1 MDVFIHYAGV
11 TAVASVTVA
20 AFAFMAVP
28 SRYITRLSLIRS
40 RPATVTGE
48 GKVFWRL
55 RHAGHEMFSET
66 SKRSQPRDIA
76 IQDLNVKMIHSR
88 GGPSPFHLIS
98 LPERMLII
106 ERSPYLSLTVTEPRR
121 SKYFSLDAWP
131 YRMDYRDTEL
141 TKTTDQEI
149 VMSLNRIEH
158 IFGRLDPEGKPLK
171 AVLIKGEQEEES

>member
-1 MDVFIHYAGV
+1 
-11 TAVASVTVA
+11 
-20 AFAFMAVP
+20 
-28 SRYITRLSLIRS
+28 
-40 RPATVTGE
+40 
-48 GKVFWRL
+48 
-55 RHAGHEMFSET
+55 MFSET

-76 IQDLNVKMIHSR
+76 IDDLNVKMIHSR
-88 GGPSPFHLIS
+88 GGQSSVLRILFL
-98 LPERMLII
+98 EKMLMI

-171 AVLIKGEQEEES
+171 AVLTKGEQEEGSS

>member
-40 RPATVTGE
+40 RPVSAANGTGIE
-48 GKVFWRL
+48 EAKVFWRM

-76 IQDLNVKMIHSR
+76 INDLTIKMLYS
-88 GGPSPFHLIS
+88 GGSESS
-98 LPERMLII
+98 LPQT
-106 ERSPYLSLTVTEPRR
+106 PALS
-121 SKYFSLDAWP
+121 S
-131 YRMDYRDTEL
+131 
-141 TKTTDQEI
+141 
-149 VMSLNRIEH
+149 
-158 IFGRLDPEGKPLK
+158 
-171 AVLIKGEQEEES
+171 

>member
-28 SRYITRLSLIRS
+28 SRYITRLSIIRS
-40 RPATVTGE
+40 RPATRTGE
-48 GKVFWRL
+48 AKVFWRM

-76 IQDLNVKMIHSR
+76 IQDLNIKMLPSGMGEFTLYPYFFGSR
-88 GGPSPFHLIS
+88 RLIS
-98 LPERMLII
+98 D
-106 ERSPYLSLTVTEPRR
+106 RSPYLSLTVTEPRR
-121 SKYFSLDAWP
+121 SKYLSLDAWP
-131 YRMDYRDTEL
+131 YRMDYRDTEM

-149 VMSLNRIEH
+149 VLSLNRIEH

-171 AVLIKGEQEEES
+171 AILTKGEQEE

>member
-1 MDVFIHYAGV
+1 
-11 TAVASVTVA
+11 
-20 AFAFMAVP
+20 
-28 SRYITRLSLIRS
+28 
-40 RPATVTGE
+40 
-48 GKVFWRL
+48 
-55 RHAGHEMFSET
+55 
-66 SKRSQPRDIA
+66 
-76 IQDLNVKMIHSR
+76 MIHSR
-88 GGPSPFHLIS
+88 GGQSPFHLIS

-121 SKYFSLDAWP
+121 SKYLSLDAWP